1 MTRACIAALIL
12 AGVCTHAMA
21 ETSASDAR
29 AATAAGLRD
38 RALDDPLAYEL
49 VRSLATEV
57 GARPAGSPAAALARD
72 WAVAQLTRLGFRNVR
87 VEPFEITAW
96 TRGREEAEVVAPA
109 RERLIILGLGGGAA
123 TPPEGVEGEI
133 SVFHSFAELTA
144 APAGSLAGK
153 IALIDQVMP
162 RTRDA
167 TGYSAVS
174 RGRMRGAQE
183 AARRGALAF
192 LVRSTTTA
200 QGRIAHTGAAHF
212 DGARIPAAAVA
223 PPDAESLAALAAKGP
238 VRVRLVLDSAETPAT
253 AWTVSGEIPGAERP
267 DEIVAIG
274 GHLDSWDVGQG
285 AIDDGVGVA
294 ISTAAAHLISQLPR
308 RPRRTIRVVLFGAE
322 EMDFSRKAY
331 AAAHRDEAPRMV
343 VASEADA
350 GADALYAI
358 ALPRGGAGASQ
369 LQPLAGLL
377 QPLKVEVSPD
387 PSRETGADFAS
398 LQALG
403 VPVID
408 FKTDLSRYFDWHHS
422 SEDTLDK
429 VDRASLAQNVAAWAA
444 TLWLIADSDVDF
456 RALR

>member
-1 MTRACIAALIL
+1 MIRVCIAAMIVSTAL
-12 AGVCTHAMA
+12 
-21 ETSASDAR
+21 SAR
-29 AATAAGLRD
+29 AMSETRTETAAALRD
-38 RALDDPLAYEL
+38 RALRDPLAYEL

-57 GARPAGSPAAALARD
+57 GARPAGSTAAAKARD
-72 WAVAQLTRLGFRNVR
+72 WAVAELTRLGFQNIQ
-87 VEPFEITAW
+87 VEPFEVTAW
-96 TRGREEAEVVAPA
+96 TRGREEAEIVAPS
-109 RERLIILGLGGGAA
+109 RERLTILGLGGASA
-123 TPPEGVEGEI
+123 TPPDGVEGEI
-133 SVFHSFAELTA
+133 AVFHSFAELTS

-153 IALIDQVMP
+153 IALIDQAML

-167 TGYSAVS
+167 AGYSAVS

-183 AARRGALAF
+183 AGRRGALAF

-200 QGRIAHTGAAHF
+200 RSRIAHTGAAHF

-223 PPDAESLAALAAKGP
+223 APDAERLAALAAAGP
-238 VRVRLVLDSAETPAT
+238 VRVRLMLDSREAPAT
-253 AWTVSGEIPGAERP
+253 AWTVSGEIAGAERP

-274 GHLDSWDVGQG
+274 GHLDSWDVGEG

-294 ISTAAAHLISQLPR
+294 ISTAAAHLISHLPH

-331 AAAHRDEAPRMV
+331 AAAHRDEASRIV

-350 GADALYAI
+350 GADHLYAI
-358 ALPRGGAGASQ
+358 ALPRGGATAPQ

-377 QPLKVEVSPD
+377 EPLNVQVSPD

-398 LQALG
+398 LHALG

-429 VDRASLAQNVAAWAA
+429 VDRAALAQNVAAWAA
-444 TLWLIADSDVDF
+444 TIWLIADSDVDF
-456 RALR
+456 RALP

>member
-1 MTRACIAALIL
+1 MIRACIAALVF

-29 AATAAGLRD
+29 SETAAALRD
-38 RALDDPLAYEL
+38 RALHDPLAYEL

-57 GARPAGSPAAALARD
+57 GARPAGSPAAAKARD
-72 WAVAQLTRLGFRNVR
+72 WAVAQLARLGFQNIQ
-87 VEPFEITAW
+87 VEPFEVTAW
-96 TRGREEAEVVAPA
+96 TRGREEAEILPS
-109 RERLIILGLGGGAA
+109 RERLVVLGLGGAA
-123 TPPEGVEGEI
+123 PTPAGGVEGEI
-133 SVFHSFAELTA
+133 AVFHNFAELTA

-153 IALIDQVMP
+153 IALIDQAMP

-167 TGYSAVS
+167 AGYSAVS

-183 AARRGALAF
+183 AGRRGALAF

-223 PPDAESLAALAAKGP
+223 PPDADRLAALAAAGP
-238 VRVRLVLDSAETPAT
+238 VRVRLVLDSTEAPAT
-253 AWTVSGEIPGAERP
+253 AWTVSGEIAGAERP

-294 ISTAAAHLISQLPR
+294 ISTAAAHLISQLPS

-331 AAAHRDEAPRMV
+331 AAAHRDEAARIV

-350 GADALYAI
+350 GADHLYAI
-358 ALPRGGAGASQ
+358 ALPRGGASAPQ
-369 LQPLAGLL
+369 LQPLAGAL
-377 QPLKVEVSPD
+377 QPLNVEVSPE

-429 VDRASLAQNVAAWAA
+429 VDRAALAQNVAAWVA
-444 TLWLIADSDVDF
+444 TIWLIADSDVDF